1 MANKGKGGELKNM
14 SASSA
19 AELTPNANQKIVQYL
34 NDALAMENAS
44 EERLESR
51 LQESIV
57 EDTRVQLQNHLEET
71 RNQKDRLKQIIAS
84 HGGEPTVTKAELPML
99 KPNTVDLVR
108 SDLTSRSSSS
118 SSSTT
123 SNSPSGAGSTQ
134 SQANPS
140 VKSIVKETDD
150 VRLAPEKELVQTERD
165 AIIEHAEVV
174 KYKMLM
180 EIAKK
185 VGAMDAIPVI
195 DQNLKEEEQMANWI
209 IVNTPNLLSRIW
221 AQIEVS
227 AGART
232 VPEA

>member
-1 MANKGKGGELKNM
+1 LANKGKGGELKNL

-57 EDTRVQLQNHLEET
+57 EDTRIQLQNHLEET

-99 KPNTVDLVR
+99 KPNTIDLVR
-108 SDLTSRSSSS
+108 SDLTARSSSS
-118 SSSTT
+118 LSTA
-123 SNSPSGAGSTQ
+123 SNSPSDAESTQ
-134 SQANPS
+134 SKANPS

-150 VRLAPEKELVQTERD
+150 VRLAPEKELIQTERD

-209 IVNTPNLLSRIW
+209 IVNTPNLLRRIW